1 MSYKVIHDF
10 YDGKD
15 DRQLYKAGDKYPRDR
30 KRGTKERLVELSG
43 KDNKVGYPL
52 IKEEK
57 QVV

>member
-30 KRGTKERLVELSG
+30 KRGAKERLAELSG

-57 QVV
+57 